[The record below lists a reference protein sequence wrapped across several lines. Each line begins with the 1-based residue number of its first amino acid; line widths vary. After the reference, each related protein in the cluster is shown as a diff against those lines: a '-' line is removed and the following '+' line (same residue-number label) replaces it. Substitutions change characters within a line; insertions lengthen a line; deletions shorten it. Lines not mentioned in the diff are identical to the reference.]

1 MDTERLKRFLIGL
14 VVGLAI
20 TALLLVADATR
31 PKKRDDIRLN
41 DRGECV
47 YPMSL
52 SFAASLAQLAFVLA
66 VVSHYTSQNGC
77 CKPRDGVSGSS
88 FVAGIILAIIS
99 WSMALDAGGI
109 FLLDMLAV
117 WPGNH
122 GKAPE
127 CYNGVEADHHRYMKE
142 AFYRSMFAIFF
153 AGCSSKL
160 RSPPPP
166 PPIAS

>member
-122 GKAPE
+122 DLYVGVWSQLHVDQAGIMRGGFPPRDVEVKGK
-127 CYNGVEADHHRYMKE
+127 VELERWMNQ
-142 AFYRSMFAIFF
+142 I
-153 AGCSSKL
+153 SKQDC
-160 RSPPPP
+160 
-166 PPIAS
+166 

>member
-1 MDTERLKRFLIGL
+1 MDTEKLKRFLVGL

-20 TALLLVADATR
+20 AALILVADATR

-41 DRGECV
+41 ERGECV

-52 SFAASLAQLAFVLA
+52 SFAVSLAQLTFLMS

-77 CKPRDGVSGSS
+77 CKRRDGVSGSY

-99 WSMALDAGGI
+99 WSIALNAGGI
-109 FLLDMLAV
+109 FLLDMSAI

-127 CYNGVEADHHRYMKE
+127 CYTGVEADHHRFMKK

-160 RSPPPP
+160 HSPP